1 MSDLREPAKL
11 ELPDRWKPQQGETIT
26 GRVSGH
32 EQVRGRR
39 GWVQAYTIEPADGD
53 ARAVYMDQHDLRDAA
68 RDGEQVSI
76 RFHGEHPHHGALFS
90 IQRESD

>member
-1 MSDLREPAKL
+1 
-11 ELPDRWKPQQGETIT
+11 
-26 GRVSGH
+26 
-32 EQVRGRR
+32 
-39 GWVQAYTIEPADGD
+39 
-53 ARAVYMDQHDLRDAA
+53 MDQHDLRDAA